1 MVNEMRLPSETGVT
15 VLIAAHNEEKTI
27 GEVVKA
33 CLGAPSVNNVWV
45 VADKC
50 DDTTANVAYK
60 AGGRIIKTPYG
71 NKGSAVYEALHH
83 CNDYVLLMDADLE
96 GLRPDHVENLA
107 TQHPYSMVVGI
118 RGKEVHRLKS
128 MMPFGDMPIGGERR
142 VPRDLLFEA
151 NINGSGYRMEMKI
164 NKCAKKNFVPVDYV
178 WMDGV
183 GQVTQYKKWDF
194 RESVIKDVTRWKDVF
209 AELVNSRPLW

>member
-1 MVNEMRLPSETGVT
+1 MRLPSETGVD

-27 GEVVKA
+27 GDVVKA
-33 CLGAPSVNNVWV
+33 CLGAPSVNHVRV

-50 DDTTANVAYK
+50 DDSTIHVASK
-60 AGGRIIKTPYG
+60 AGAMILEVPYG
-71 NKGSAVYEALHH
+71 NKGSAVNEGIRNCH
-83 CNDYVLLMDADLE
+83 DYVLLIDADLV
-96 GLRPDHVENLA
+96 GLRSDHVESLA
-107 TQHPYSMVVGI
+107 TQYPYSMVVGI
-118 RGKEVHRLKS
+118 RGKEIHRLKS

-142 VPRDLLFEA
+142 VPRYLLKEA
-151 NINGSGYRMEMKI
+151 FLEGSGYRMEMKI

>member
-1 MVNEMRLPSETGVT
+1 MRLPSETGVT

-45 VADKC
+45 MADKC
-50 DDTTANVAYK
+50 DDSTVAVASAAGARVLNVYH
-60 AGGRIIKTPYG
+60 G
-71 NKGSAVYEALHH
+71 NKGSAVFDGLLACGDH
-83 CNDYVLLMDADLE
+83 VLLMDADLE
-96 GLRPDHVENLA
+96 GLRPDHVESLA

-151 NINGSGYRMEMKI
+151 SINGSGYRMEMRI
-164 NKCAKKNFVPVDYV
+164 NKCAKKNFVPIDYV

-194 RESVIKDVTRWKDVF
+194 RESVRKDVTRWKDVF